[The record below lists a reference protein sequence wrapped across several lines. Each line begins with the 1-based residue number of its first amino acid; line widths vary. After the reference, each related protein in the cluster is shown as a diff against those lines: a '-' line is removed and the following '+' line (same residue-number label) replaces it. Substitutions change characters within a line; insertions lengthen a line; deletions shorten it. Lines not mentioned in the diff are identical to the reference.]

1 MNPEHSGVPL
11 RRRVLVSILAVTALA
26 VILFALPLGV
36 AVQRLYRTEAV
47 TALQRDAAR
56 AAAVVPDTIPGGPG
70 GRPVPHRHRSGAP
83 GVGGHGPA
91 GPHRHRSRGGTGPA
105 AVGAPVRAARAPH
118 PRR

>member
-11 RRRVLVSILAVTALA
+11 RRRVLVSILAVTVLA

-56 AAAVVPDTIPGGPG
+56 AAAVVPDTIPGGPVSLPRQSVSHPVIG
-70 GRPVPHRHRSGAP
+70 VYDTAGRRVAGP
-83 GVGGHGPA
+83 GPA
-91 GPHRHRSRGGTGPA
+91 PSAFAPSRPN
-105 AVGAPVRAARAPH
+105 APV
-118 PRR
+118 